1 MHINDLYIA
10 TFQLSRQANQLIL
23 LKEWYI
29 KNELRQGHFQQQW
42 LGKKNTSTFLVMYEK
57 HVLLKLLVF
66 TC

>member
-29 KNELRQGHFQQQW
+29 KNELRHGHFQQQW
-42 LGKKNTSTFLVMYEK
+42 LGKKTHLHF
-57 HVLLKLLVF
+57 
-66 TC
+66 